1 MTTGAESKMRRFLGK
16 FGIYFVL
23 ILTSVIVVFPFYLT
37 VLTAFKQPA
46 DARNFF
52 LALPV
57 KWSFDH
63 FEQVLTRGGYWDA
76 LKNSA
81 IITVIATFGTMAI
94 NTILAYFLGR
104 NQHKKFFNFAY
115 YFFII
120 GIFIP
125 FQVVMIPLVILGKG
139 LGMLNLQGLICMH
152 IALSFPTN
160 VFLMTGFVKGV
171 PRDVDEAA
179 MIDGCG
185 PIRTFYQIIMPMM
198 SPIIATTLVLT
209 VLGVWN
215 DFTLPLVVLQK
226 DKTLP
231 LFIYNYRTKYITN
244 FNLAFA
250 AYTLSMIPPMVVYL
264 FCQKYI
270 IKGLASGAVK
280 G

>member
-1 MTTGAESKMRRFLGK
+1 MAAAQSKGRRFLSISGT
-16 FGIYFVL
+16 YFVL
-23 ILTSVIVVFPFYLT
+23 ILTSVIVIFPFYMT
-37 VLTAFKQPA
+37 VLTAFKQPS
-46 DARNFF
+46 DARNFI
-52 LALPV
+52 LALPEEW
-57 KWSFDH
+57 KLDN

-76 LKNSA
+76 LLNSA
-81 IITVIATFGTMAI
+81 FVTVFATIGTMLL

-125 FQVVMIPLVILGKG
+125 FQVVMIPLVIMGKH
-139 LGMLNLQGLICMH
+139 LGMLNLPGLVCMH

-160 VFLMTGFVKGV
+160 VFLITGFVKGV
-171 PRDVDEAA
+171 PREVDEAA
-179 MIDGCG
+179 MIDGCW

-215 DFTLPLVVLQK
+215 DFTLPLVILQK
-226 DKTLP
+226 EKTLP

>member
-1 MTTGAESKMRRFLGK
+1 MAMAQSRGRRFLGT
-16 FGIYFVL
+16 FGTYFVL
-23 ILTSVIVVFPFYLT
+23 ILTSVIVIFPFYMT
-37 VLTAFKQPA
+37 VLTAFKQPS
-46 DARNFF
+46 DARNFI
-52 LALPV
+52 LALPEEW
-57 KWSFDH
+57 KLDN
-63 FEQVLTRGGYWDA
+63 FEQVLTRDGYWDA
-76 LKNSA
+76 LLNSTFV
-81 IITVIATFGTMAI
+81 TVFATIGTMLL

-125 FQVVMIPLVILGKG
+125 FQVVMIPLVIMGKTF
-139 LGMLNLQGLICMH
+139 GMLNLPGLVCMH

-171 PRDVDEAA
+171 PREVDEAA

-215 DFTLPLVVLQK
+215 DFTLPLVILQK
-226 DKTLP
+226 EKTLP

>member
-1 MTTGAESKMRRFLGK
+1 MAMAQSRGRRFLGT
-16 FGIYFVL
+16 FGTYFVL
-23 ILTSVIVVFPFYLT
+23 ILTSVIVIFPFYMT
-37 VLTAFKQPA
+37 VLTAFKQPS
-46 DARNFF
+46 DARNFI
-52 LALPV
+52 LALPEEW
-57 KWSFDH
+57 KLDN

-76 LKNSA
+76 LLNSTFV
-81 IITVIATFGTMAI
+81 TVFATIGTMLL

-125 FQVVMIPLVILGKG
+125 FQVVMIPLVIMGKTF
-139 LGMLNLQGLICMH
+139 GMLNLPGLVCMH

-171 PRDVDEAA
+171 PREVDEAA

-215 DFTLPLVVLQK
+215 DFTLPLVILQK
-226 DKTLP
+226 EKTLP

>member
-1 MTTGAESKMRRFLGK
+1 MAAAQSKGRRFLSISGT
-16 FGIYFVL
+16 YFVL
-23 ILTSVIVVFPFYLT
+23 ILTSVIVIFPFYMT
-37 VLTAFKQPA
+37 VLTAFKQPS
-46 DARNFF
+46 DARNFI
-52 LALPV
+52 LALPEEW
-57 KWSFDH
+57 KLDN

-76 LKNSA
+76 LLNSA
-81 IITVIATFGTMAI
+81 FVTVFATIGTMLL

-125 FQVVMIPLVILGKG
+125 FQVVMIPLVIMGKH
-139 LGMLNLQGLICMH
+139 LGMLNLPGLVCMH

-160 VFLMTGFVKGV
+160 VFLITGFVKGV
-171 PRDVDEAA
+171 PREVDEAA

-215 DFTLPLVVLQK
+215 DFTLPLVILQK
-226 DKTLP
+226 EKTLP

-250 AYTLSMIPPMVVYL
+250 ADRKSVV
-264 FCQKYI
+264 
-270 IKGLASGAVK
+270 
-280 G
+280 

>member
-1 MTTGAESKMRRFLGK
+1 MGGAQSKGKRFLSK
-16 FGIYFVL
+16 FCIYFVL

-46 DARNFF
+46 DARNFI
-52 LALPV
+52 LALPNEW
-57 KWSFDH
+57 KLDN

-76 LKNSA
+76 LGNSA
-81 IITVIATFGTMAI
+81 FVTVLATAGTMVI

-104 NQHKKFFNFAY
+104 NQHIKFFNFAY

-125 FQVVMIPLVILGKG
+125 FQVVMIPLVVMGKTF
-139 LGMLNLQGLICMH
+139 GMLNLPGLVGMH

-185 PIRTFYQIIMPMM
+185 PIRAFYQIILPMM
-198 SPIIATTLVLT
+198 SPIVATTLVLT

-215 DFTLPLVVLQK
+215 DFTLPLVILQK
-226 DKTLP
+226 EKTLP

-250 AYTLSMIPPMVVYL
+250 AYTLSMIPPMIVYL

>member
-1 MTTGAESKMRRFLGK
+1 MAIAQSKGKRFLSK
-16 FGIYFVL
+16 FFIYAVL
-23 ILTSVIVVFPFYLT
+23 ILMSIIVIFPFYLT
-37 VLTAFKQPA
+37 ILTAFKQPS

-52 LALPV
+52 LSLPEEW
-57 KWSFDH
+57 KLDN

-76 LKNSA
+76 LQNSA
-81 IITVIATFGTMAI
+81 IVTVCATTGTMLL

-115 YFFII
+115 YFFIV

-125 FQVVMIPLVILGKG
+125 FQVVMIPLVIMGKNFN
-139 LGMLNLQGLICMH
+139 MLNLPGLICMH

-171 PRDVDEAA
+171 PRDIDEAA

-215 DFTLPLVVLQK
+215 DFTLPLVILQK
-226 DKTLP
+226 EKTLP

-250 AYTLSMIPPMVVYL
+250 AYALSMIPPMIVYL

-270 IKGLASGAVK
+270 IKGLTSGAVK

>member
-37 VLTAFKQPA
+37 VLTAFKQPD

-52 LALPV
+52 LGLPV
-57 KWSFDH
+57 KWSFDN

>member
-1 MTTGAESKMRRFLGK
+1 MAAAQSKGRRFLSISGT
-16 FGIYFVL
+16 YFVL
-23 ILTSVIVVFPFYLT
+23 ILTSVIVIFPFYMT
-37 VLTAFKQPA
+37 VLTAFKQPS
-46 DARNFF
+46 DARNFI
-52 LALPV
+52 LALPEEW
-57 KWSFDH
+57 KLDN

-76 LKNSA
+76 LLNSA
-81 IITVIATFGTMAI
+81 FVTVFATIGTMLL

-125 FQVVMIPLVILGKG
+125 FQVVMIPLVIMGKH
-139 LGMLNLQGLICMH
+139 LGMLNLPGLVCMH

-160 VFLMTGFVKGV
+160 VFLITGFVKGV
-171 PRDVDEAA
+171 PREVDEAA

-185 PIRTFYQIIMPMM
+185 PIRTFYQIIMPML

-215 DFTLPLVVLQK
+215 DFTLPLVILQK
-226 DKTLP
+226 EKTLP

>member
-1 MTTGAESKMRRFLGK
+1 MAVAQSKGKRFLSK

-23 ILTSVIVVFPFYLT
+23 IVTSVIVIFPFYLT

-52 LALPV
+52 LDLPMEW
-57 KWSFDH
+57 KLDN

-76 LKNSA
+76 LLNSS
-81 IITVIATFGTMAI
+81 IVTVCATFGTMLL

-125 FQVVMIPLVILGKG
+125 FQVVMIPLVVMGKH
-139 LGMLNLQGLICMH
+139 LGMLNLPGLICMH

-215 DFTLPLVVLQK
+215 DFTLPLVILQK
-226 DKTLP
+226 EKTLP

>member
-1 MTTGAESKMRRFLGK
+1 MAMAQSRGRRFLGT
-16 FGIYFVL
+16 FGTYFVL
-23 ILTSVIVVFPFYLT
+23 ILTSVIVIFPFYMT
-37 VLTAFKQPA
+37 VLTAFKQPS
-46 DARNFF
+46 DARNFI
-52 LALPV
+52 LALPEEW
-57 KWSFDH
+57 KLDN

-76 LKNSA
+76 LLNSTFV
-81 IITVIATFGTMAI
+81 TVFATIGTMLL

-125 FQVVMIPLVILGKG
+125 FQVVMIPLVIMGKTFS
-139 LGMLNLQGLICMH
+139 MLNLPGLVCMH

-171 PRDVDEAA
+171 PREVDEAA

-215 DFTLPLVVLQK
+215 DFTLPLVILQK
-226 DKTLP
+226 EKTLP

>member
-1 MTTGAESKMRRFLGK
+1 MAAAQSKGRRFLSISGT
-16 FGIYFVL
+16 YFVL
-23 ILTSVIVVFPFYLT
+23 ILTSVIVIFPFYMT
-37 VLTAFKQPA
+37 VLTAFKQPS
-46 DARNFF
+46 DARNFI
-52 LALPV
+52 LALPEEW
-57 KWSFDH
+57 KLDNS
-63 FEQVLTRGGYWDA
+63 EQVLTRGGYWDA
-76 LKNSA
+76 LLNSA
-81 IITVIATFGTMAI
+81 FVTVFATIGTMLL

-125 FQVVMIPLVILGKG
+125 FQVVMIPLVIMGKH
-139 LGMLNLQGLICMH
+139 LGMLNLPGLVCMH

-160 VFLMTGFVKGV
+160 VFLITGFVKGV
-171 PRDVDEAA
+171 PREVDEAA

-215 DFTLPLVVLQK
+215 DFTLPLVILQK
-226 DKTLP
+226 EKTLP

>member
-1 MTTGAESKMRRFLGK
+1 MAIAQSKGKRFLSK
-16 FGIYFVL
+16 FFIYAVL
-23 ILTSVIVVFPFYLT
+23 ILMSIIVIFPFYLT
-37 VLTAFKQPA
+37 ILTAFKQPS

-52 LALPV
+52 LSLPEEW
-57 KWSFDH
+57 KLDN

-76 LKNSA
+76 LQNSA
-81 IITVIATFGTMAI
+81 IVTVCATTGTMLL

-115 YFFII
+115 YFFIV

-125 FQVVMIPLVILGKG
+125 FQVVMIPLVIMGKTFN
-139 LGMLNLQGLICMH
+139 MLNLPGLICMH

-171 PRDVDEAA
+171 PRDIDEAA

-215 DFTLPLVVLQK
+215 DFTLPLVILQK
-226 DKTLP
+226 E
-231 LFIYNYRTKYITN
+231 
-244 FNLAFA
+244 
-250 AYTLSMIPPMVVYL
+250 
-264 FCQKYI
+264 
-270 IKGLASGAVK
+270 
-280 G
+280 

>member
-1 MTTGAESKMRRFLGK
+1 MAAAQSKGRRFLSISGT
-16 FGIYFVL
+16 YFVL
-23 ILTSVIVVFPFYLT
+23 ILTSVIVIFPFYMT
-37 VLTAFKQPA
+37 VLTAFKQPS
-46 DARNFF
+46 DARNFI
-52 LALPV
+52 LALPEEW
-57 KWSFDH
+57 KLDN

-76 LKNSA
+76 LLNSA
-81 IITVIATFGTMAI
+81 FVTVFATIGTMLL

-125 FQVVMIPLVILGKG
+125 FQVVMIPLVIMGKH
-139 LGMLNLQGLICMH
+139 LGMLNLPGLVCMH

-160 VFLMTGFVKGV
+160 VFLITGFVKGV
-171 PRDVDEAA
+171 PREVDEAA

-215 DFTLPLVVLQK
+215 DFTLPLVILQK
-226 DKTLP
+226 EKTLP

-270 IKGLASGAVK
+270 IKGVAAGAVK

>member
-1 MTTGAESKMRRFLGK
+1 MAIAQSRGRRVLSA
-16 FGIYFVL
+16 FGTYFVL
-23 ILTSVIVVFPFYLT
+23 ILTSVIVIFPFYMT

-46 DARNFF
+46 DARNFI
-52 LALPV
+52 LDLPTEW
-57 KWSFDH
+57 KLDN
-63 FEQVLTRGGYWDA
+63 FEQVLTRGGYWTA
-76 LKNSA
+76 LLNSVFV
-81 IITVIATFGTMAI
+81 TVFATLGTMLL

-125 FQVVMIPLVILGKG
+125 FQVVMIPLVIMGKH
-139 LGMLNLQGLICMH
+139 LGMLNLPGLVCLH

-185 PIRTFYQIIMPMM
+185 PIRTFYRIIMPMM

-215 DFTLPLVVLQK
+215 DFTLPLVILQK
-226 DKTLP
+226 EKTLP

-250 AYTLSMIPPMVVYL
+250 AYALSMIPPMVVYL

>member
-1 MTTGAESKMRRFLGK
+1 M
-16 FGIYFVL
+16 
-23 ILTSVIVVFPFYLT
+23 
-37 VLTAFKQPA
+37 
-46 DARNFF
+46 
-52 LALPV
+52 
-57 KWSFDH
+57 
-63 FEQVLTRGGYWDA
+63 
-76 LKNSA
+76 
-81 IITVIATFGTMAI
+81 
-94 NTILAYFLGR
+94 
-104 NQHKKFFNFAY
+104 
-115 YFFII
+115 
-120 GIFIP
+120 
-125 FQVVMIPLVILGKG
+125 
-139 LGMLNLQGLICMH
+139 
-152 IALSFPTN
+152 
-160 VFLMTGFVKGV
+160 MTGFVKGV

-215 DFTLPLVVLQK
+215 DFTLPLVILQK
-226 DKTLP
+226 EKTLP

-270 IKGLASGAVK
+270 IKGLAAGAVK

>member
-1 MTTGAESKMRRFLGK
+1 MAAAQSKGRRFLSISGT
-16 FGIYFVL
+16 YFVL
-23 ILTSVIVVFPFYLT
+23 ILTSVIVIFPFYMT
-37 VLTAFKQPA
+37 VLTAFKQPS
-46 DARNFF
+46 DARNFIF
-52 LALPV
+52 ALPEEW
-57 KWSFDH
+57 KLDN

-76 LKNSA
+76 LLNSA
-81 IITVIATFGTMAI
+81 FVTVFATIGTMLL

-125 FQVVMIPLVILGKG
+125 FQVVMIPLVIMGKH
-139 LGMLNLQGLICMH
+139 LGMLNLPGLVCMH

-160 VFLMTGFVKGV
+160 VFLITGFVKGV
-171 PRDVDEAA
+171 PREVDEAA

-215 DFTLPLVVLQK
+215 DFTLPLVILQK
-226 DKTLP
+226 EKTLP